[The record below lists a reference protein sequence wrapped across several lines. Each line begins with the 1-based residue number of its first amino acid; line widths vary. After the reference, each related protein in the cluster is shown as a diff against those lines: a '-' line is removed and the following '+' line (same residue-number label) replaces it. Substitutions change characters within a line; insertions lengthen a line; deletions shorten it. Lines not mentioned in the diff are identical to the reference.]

1 MITCSVWW
9 AVPVD
14 DTAEDRELLTD
25 VELDR
30 YSAYRKPEDRRR
42 FLTGRVLAKTL
53 VGRRLGIP
61 AADVVFDATCE
72 DCDKQ
77 HGPPRIPGSTL
88 RLSISHSGDRVGLA
102 LTDGAE
108 LGLDVESTTRRADD
122 GLLDYALS
130 EAERTAVAD
139 LPDDDR
145 TRAFFR
151 YWTGKEA
158 LMKATGKGLRIPLT
172 SLTLSA
178 PGERTRLVSSE
189 APTLDPATTRLA
201 PLQPGD
207 GYDAAVA
214 VLTGD
219 ELDVTE
225 HWWSPQPAA
234 LGH

>member
-14 DTAEDRELLTD
+14 DTAEHRQLLTGA
-25 VELDR
+25 ELDR
-30 YSAYRKPEDRRR
+30 YSAYRKPEDRNR

-53 VGRRLGIP
+53 VGRRLGVP

-72 DCDKQ
+72 DCNKQ
-77 HGPPRIPGSTL
+77 HGPPRVPGSTL

-102 LTDGAE
+102 LADDVE
-108 LGLDVESTTRRADD
+108 LGLDVESTMRRADD

-130 EAERTAVAD
+130 EPERAAVAE
-139 LPDDDR
+139 LTDDER

-172 SLTLSA
+172 SLTLAA
-178 PGERTRLVSSE
+178 PGERARLVSSE
-189 APTLDPATTRLA
+189 APALEPAMTGLA
-201 PLQPGD
+201 SLHPGD
-207 GYDAAVA
+207 GYDASVA

-219 ELDVTE
+219 ELEVTE
-225 HWWSPQPAA
+225 RWWSPKPAA

>member
-9 AVPVD
+9 AVPVH
-14 DTAEDRELLTD
+14 DTADHRELLTD

-30 YSAYRKPEDRRR
+30 YSAYRTPEDRRR
-42 FLTGRVLAKTL
+42 FLTGRVLAKTQ
-53 VGRRLGIP
+53 VAQRLGIP
-61 AADVVFDATCE
+61 TADVVFDATCD

-88 RLSISHSGDRVGLA
+88 RLSISHAGDRVGLA
-102 LTDGAE
+102 LADGAE
-108 LGLDVESTTRRADD
+108 LGLDVESTTRRAAD

-130 EAERTAVAD
+130 EAERAAVAE
-139 LPDDDR
+139 LTDDDR

-178 PGERTRLVSSE
+178 PGEQVRLVSSE
-189 APTLDPATTRLA
+189 APALDPATARLA
-201 PLQPGD
+201 SLQPGD

-214 VLTGD
+214 VLTPD
-219 ELDVTE
+219 ELEVTE
-225 HWWSPQPAA
+225 HWWSPRPAM

>member
-1 MITCSVWW
+1 M
-9 AVPVD
+9 D
-14 DTAEDRELLTD
+14 DTAEHRGLLTD

-30 YSAYRKPEDRRR
+30 YSAYRRAEDRRR
-42 FLTGRVLAKTL
+42 FLTGRTLAKTL
-53 VGRRLGIP
+53 VGERLGVR
-61 AADVVFDATCE
+61 AADVVFDSTCD
-72 DCDKQ
+72 DCAKQ

-102 LTDGAE
+102 LVDGAE

-130 EAERTAVAD
+130 GAERAAVAE
-139 LPDDDR
+139 LSDDDR

-151 YWTGKEA
+151 YWTSKEA

-172 SLTLSA
+172 SLTLSN
-178 PGERTRLVSSE
+178 PGEPARLVTSAAS
-189 APTLDPATTRLA
+189 ALDPAATRLA
-201 PLQPGD
+201 PLQPGT
-207 GYDAAVA
+207 GYDASVA

-219 ELDVTE
+219 ELRVTE
-225 HWWSPQPAA
+225 HWWSPAA

>member
-77 HGPPRIPGSTL
+77 HGPPRIPGSRL

-130 EAERTAVAD
+130 EAERTAVAE

-201 PLQPGD
+201 SLQPGD